1 MSIEEV
7 DEPLPILVI
16 APAIIVTLSREPA
29 AVPHS
34 PVIMNLLPTVKPEY
48 PFQKAKDATYA
59 PPSTCNIGGII
70 KVLATK
76 PSIASV
82 QAYRTLPPVH
92 EASIAIDVYKRA
104 MEAPITITQ
113 HELLSLSPEVR
124 GQLREVTTTRWMFTM
139 TVPPTQV
146 SLQVAVS
153 NDDEAY
159 DIMPVIRLV
168 FA

>member
-1 MSIEEV
+1 MN
-7 DEPLPILVI
+7 PLSTI
-16 APAIIVTLSREPA
+16 
-29 AVPHS
+29 
-34 PVIMNLLPTVKPEY
+34 KPEH

-70 KVLATK
+70 KVLDTK
-76 PSIASV
+76 PSIALV
-82 QAYRTLPPVH
+82 KAYRTLPPVH

-124 GQLREVTTTRWMFTM
+124 GQLREVTTTRRMFTT
-139 TVPPTQV
+139 TVPPTQA

-153 NDDEAY
+153 NDDKAY
-159 DIMPVIRLV
+159 DIMLVIRLV